1 MQETVRPPEKVLY
14 ILRTLKENG
23 CEAYAVGGCVRDSI
37 LGRKP
42 KDWDITTVALPYF
55 VKALFLK
62 TINTG
67 LKHGTVTVMLE
78 GEAFEVTTF
87 REDGLYEDGRR
98 PDSVEFTASLEND
111 LRRRD
116 FTMNAMAWNEERGIV
131 DPFGGMKDI
140 AAGTIRAVGEAD
152 ERFRED
158 SLRILRAVR
167 FAARL
172 GFEIE
177 DRTLKAAAEESRLI
191 SNVSS
196 ERIREE
202 LNGILT
208 ADYPMKFSLLREIGI
223 LKLILPEVE
232 ACFNTPQN
240 NPHHAYGVGEH
251 TLRAVAA
258 CVNDKNLRWVMLLHD
273 TGKAVTRTTDEK
285 GVDHYYGHPAKS
297 VEIARAILG
306 RLKFDNKSTDKI
318 LRLVKYHDREILPLR
333 KAVAKA
339 VNTVGEDIFP
349 DLLNVKRADK
359 SAQIPKDIKKGLEYV
374 DRIESI
380 YNGLKKEK
388 HCLRLNDMAIDGN
401 DLIGM
406 GFEQGK
412 EVGRILGLLF
422 DKVLDDPALNE
433 RHILTELA
441 EGLLAPG
448 HKNIKSVMEG
458 QELNAGDVRPIT

>member
-1 MQETVRPPEKVLY
+1 MQERIQPPEKVVN
-14 ILRTLKENG
+14 ILRTLSENG
-23 CEAYAVGGCVRDSI
+23 CEAYAVGGCVRDSV

-55 VKALFLK
+55 VKELFPK
-62 TINTG
+62 TIDTG

-98 PDSVEFTASLEND
+98 PSSVEFTASLEND

-116 FTMNAMAWNEERGIV
+116 FTMNAMAWNEKRGIV
-131 DPFGGMKDI
+131 DPFGGMTDI
-140 AAGTIRAVGEAD
+140 RAGIIRAVGEAE
-152 ERFRED
+152 ERFGED
-158 SLRILRAVR
+158 ALRILRAVR

-177 DRTLKAAAEESRLI
+177 DRTLKAAAAECGLI
-191 SNVSS
+191 SNVSN

-208 ADYPMKFSLLREIGI
+208 SEYPMKFGLLRDIGI

-306 RLKFDNKSTDKI
+306 RLKFDNKSTDRI
-318 LRLVKYHDREILPLR
+318 LRLIRHHDREILPAP

-339 VNTVGEDIFP
+339 VNAVGEDIFT
-349 DLLNVKRADK
+349 DLMAVKRADK

-374 DRIESI
+374 DRIEGI
-380 YNGLKKEK
+380 YYGLKKEK
-388 HCLRLNDMAIDGN
+388 RCLRLNELAINGD
-401 DLIGM
+401 DLINM
-406 GFEQGK
+406 GFKQGR
-412 EVGRILGLLF
+412 EVG
-422 DKVLDDPALNE
+422 KVLGFLFERVLEEPALNE
-433 RHILTELA
+433 RCILTELA
-441 EGLLAPG
+441 EELLAAG
-448 HKNIKSVMEG
+448 HKN
-458 QELNAGDVRPIT
+458 

>member
-1 MQETVRPPEKVLY
+1 MQDRIRPPEKVLN
-14 ILRTLKENG
+14 ILTTLKENG

-37 LGRKP
+37 LGREP
-42 KDWDITTVALPYF
+42 KDWDITTVALPFF
-55 VKALFLK
+55 VKELFPK
-62 TINTG
+62 TIDTG
-67 LKHGTVTVMLE
+67 LRHGTVTIMLE

-87 REDGLYEDGRR
+87 RKDGMYEDGRR
-98 PDSVEFTASLEND
+98 PSTVEFTASLEDD

-131 DPFGGMKDI
+131 DLFGGMKDI
-140 AAGTIRAVGEAD
+140 AAGIIRAVGEAD

-177 DRTLKAAAEESRLI
+177 DRTLKAAAEKSRLI
-191 SNVSS
+191 SKVSS

-208 ADYPMKFSLLREIGI
+208 ADYPMKFGLLREIGI

-251 TLRAVAA
+251 TLRTVAA

-306 RLKFDNKSTDKI
+306 RLKFDNKSTDRI
-318 LRLVKYHDREILPLR
+318 LRLIKYHDREILPVP

-339 VNTVGEDIFP
+339 ANAVGEDIFA
-349 DLLNVKRADK
+349 DLMNVKRADK
-359 SAQIPKDIKKGLEYV
+359 SAQIPKDIKKGLQYV
-374 DRIESI
+374 DRIETI
-380 YNGLKKEK
+380 FYELKKEK
-388 HCLRLNDMAIDGN
+388 HCLRLKDMAINGS
-401 DLIGM
+401 DLIEM

-412 EVGRILGLLF
+412 EVGVVLGLLF
-422 DKVLDDPALNE
+422 DKVLDDPSLNE
-433 RHILTELA
+433 RRFLTELA
-441 EGLLAPG
+441 EELLAAG
-448 HKNIKSVMEG
+448 HKS
-458 QELNAGDVRPIT
+458 